1 MSDFRST
8 RAIDLHNS
16 GTKQTGARKRRLAG
30 CEIDDIVD
38 DDYERTASTTSGG
51 DAVRLSWSSDSDDHK
66 GAPRNLRQ
74 QAVSDSKRGKRT
86 LTRKT
91 SRHDGYTTVASY
103 LKDRRQKFE
112 QAAKDPQN
120 LALPPNY
127 DGIPELDSDIPDGDE
142 VRPQFQMVPSGEFQ
156 DIRLSKSLGVIPAPI
171 AQFLRS
177 YQIDGVSMMHEKFVY
192 QRGMILGDDMG
203 LGKTVQVIAFLTAAF
218 GKTGD
223 ARDRLRMRL
232 MRRHDRWYPKVLIIC
247 PGTLIRNWEREL
259 NTWGWWTIEVFHGT
273 KKYDILSTARQG
285 RLEIMLTTYK
295 TYDIYESEINLIEW
309 DCVVADECHQIKES
323 EAEITKAM
331 AKVNSLCRVGLTGT
345 AIQNSYEDLW
355 TILNW
360 ANPGM
365 IGDKK
370 TWIKKISKPLKAGQ
384 SHAATWAELK
394 LGRSTAASLV
404 TNLLPRFFLRRT
416 KGLIADQ
423 LPKKRDMIVF
433 CPLTPLQTEAYANYM
448 QPGDDKRFAKLV
460 SPCICTD
467 KKNPDATCVS
477 CKTAKSDQNEHFFR
491 KCVNSLHL
499 ANHLAY
505 VIPRNEDLPAEKEK
519 AMAVLKQ
526 CLPNKWQRYYNR
538 SPIVNYADPELCG
551 KWKALQNILKLWKR
565 NGDKVLI
572 FSYSTKLLNMLDTLL
587 TSNGTY
593 SFCRLDGSMN
603 YEDRQKQVDKFNTDP
618 NQFVFLLSTRAGG
631 LGLNIV
637 SANRVVIWDPNWN
650 PTYDLQAQDRAFRL
664 GQYRDVEVYRLVSA
678 GTIEEIVYARQI
690 YKQQQANIGYTAS
703 NERRYFDGVMGE
715 AEKKGEIFGSKNMF
729 TFDKENVM
737 LKKIVNKTNVAEAL
751 TADLGG
757 VRIAEIDVDLARAA
771 SADEAEV
778 RHLLEDDT
786 NKDLDDEVAKK
797 NFMNLTGD
805 DRSGNPE
812 RTDPI
817 TAILNHVGVKYVHN
831 NSEVIGSSKVEEEIS
846 KKALEAD
853 HEVQEDRPFESGGV
867 GEHIFRPPKDVCRRQ
882 FNAMAKA
889 FGFKSPTDF
898 ALHVERMKQEE
909 RRDLL
914 EEFYNTKLP
923 CGDLR

>member
-1 MSDFRST
+1 MSDFRGIQAGDMLSLRT
-8 RAIDLHNS
+8 SN
-16 GTKQTGARKRRLAG
+16 GASEQIGSRKRRL
-30 CEIDDIVD
+30 IDIEDE
-38 DDYERTASTTSGG
+38 DYERTASTTSCG
-51 DAVRLSWSSDSDDHK
+51 DGVRLSWSSDSDDRRSVQNIK
-66 GAPRNLRQ
+66 GKA
-74 QAVSDSKRGKRT
+74 ASVVSRGKR
-86 LTRKT
+86 LLARKK
-91 SRHDGYTTVASY
+91 SRHEELTTVATY
-103 LKDRRQKFE
+103 INARRQKFD
-112 QAAKDPQN
+112 QATKDPHN

-127 DGIPELDSDIPDGDE
+127 DGILDLSNDVLDAED
-142 VRPQFQMVPSGEFQ
+142 VRPQFKVAPNGAFQ
-156 DIRLSKSLGVIPAPI
+156 DIWLSKSLGIIPAPI

-177 YQIDGVSMMHEKFVY
+177 YQVDGVAMMHEKFVY
-192 QRGMILGDDMG
+192 QKGMILGDDMG

-218 GKTGD
+218 GKSGD
-223 ARDRLRMRL
+223 SRDRLRMRL
-232 MRRHDRWYPKVLIIC
+232 MRRHERWYPKILIIC

-259 NTWGWWTIEVFHGT
+259 NTWGWWTIEVFHGA
-273 KKYDILSTARQG
+273 KKYDILSTAKQG
-285 RLEIMLTTYK
+285 RLEVMLTTYK

-309 DCVVADECHQIKES
+309 DCVVADECHLIKES
-323 EAEITKAM
+323 EADITKAM
-331 AKVNSLCRVGLTGT
+331 AKVNSLCRIGLTGT
-345 AIQNSYEDLW
+345 AIQNSYEDMW
-355 TILNW
+355 SILNW

-394 LGRSTAASLV
+394 LGRSTATSLV

-416 KGLIADQ
+416 KALIADQ
-423 LPKKRDMIVF
+423 LPKKRDMVVF
-433 CPLTPLQTEAYANYM
+433 CPLTTLQTEAYANYM
-448 QPGDDKRFAKLV
+448 QPGDGQRFAKLV
-460 SPCICTD
+460 SPCICRD
-467 KKNPDATCVS
+467 KKNPDPKCES

-505 VIPRNEDLPAEKEK
+505 VIPRNEDSPPEREK

-526 CLPNKWQRYYNR
+526 CLPDKWQKYYKR
-538 SPIVNYADPELCG
+538 SPLVNYADPELCG
-551 KWKALQNILKLWKR
+551 KWKALQNILKLWKK

-587 TSNGTY
+587 TSNGNY

-603 YEDRQKQVDKFNTDP
+603 YEDRQKQVDKFNTDS
-618 NQFVFLLSTRAGG
+618 NMFIFLLSTRAGG

-751 TADLGG
+751 TAEIAGLR
-757 VRIAEIDVDLARAA
+757 VAEINVDDPTTVA
-771 SADEAEV
+771 ADEAEV
-778 RHLLEDDT
+778 KHLLEDDT
-786 NKDLDDEVAKK
+786 NKDFDDEVAKK
-797 NFMNLTGD
+797 NFMNLT
-805 DRSGNPE
+805 RSDKSRKSE

-846 KKALEAD
+846 KKALEAG
-853 HEVQEDRPFESGGV
+853 QEGQQVRPFEASDP
-867 GEHIFRPPKDVCRRQ
+867 GEFFFRPPMDVCRRQ
-882 FNAMAKA
+882 FNSMAKA

-898 ALHVERMKQEE
+898 ALHVEKMRQQE

-914 EEFYNTKLP
+914 EDFYTTKLTSIE
-923 CGDLR
+923 LR

>member
-1 MSDFRST
+1 MSDSSRAQAGDT
-8 RAIDLHNS
+8 RPRR
-16 GTKQTGARKRRLAG
+16 TGKSDKLERGSRKRQLV
-30 CEIDDIVD
+30 EVD
-38 DDYERTASTTSGG
+38 DDDYDGMASTTSNG
-51 DAVRLSWSSDSDDHK
+51 DGVRLSWTSDSDDK
-66 GAPRNLRQ
+66 TTGQNIRKNA
-74 QAVSDSKRGKRT
+74 ASDRTSSKRPGRGK
-86 LTRKT
+86 K
-91 SRHDGYTTVASY
+91 SRHDESTSVSQY
-103 LKDRRQKFE
+103 LKSRRQKFD
-112 QAAKDPQN
+112 QASTDPRN

-127 DGIPELDSDIPDGDE
+127 DGIAELANDAADADD
-142 VRPQFQMVPSGEFQ
+142 VRPQFKMGPNGEFR

-177 YQIDGVSMMHEKFVY
+177 YQIDGVAMMHEKFVY

-218 GKTGD
+218 GKSGD
-223 ARDRLRMRL
+223 SRDRLRMRL
-232 MRRHDRWYPKVLIIC
+232 MRRLERSYPKVLIIC

-259 NTWGWWTIEVFHGT
+259 NTWGWWTTEVFHGT
-273 KKYDILSTARQG
+273 KKYDILSTAKQG
-285 RLEIMLTTYK
+285 RLEIMITTYK
-295 TYDIYESEINLIEW
+295 TYAIYESEINLIEW
-309 DCVVADECHQIKES
+309 DCVVADECHQIKEA
-323 EAEITKAM
+323 EADITKAM
-331 AKVNSLCRVGLTGT
+331 AKVNSLCRIGLTGT

-355 TILNW
+355 SILNW

-365 IGDKK
+365 IGDRR

-384 SHAATWAELK
+384 SHAATWAELR

-416 KGLIADQ
+416 KALIADQ
-423 LPKKRDMIVF
+423 LPKKRDMVFF
-433 CPLTPLQTEAYANYM
+433 CPLTPLQAEAYANYM
-448 QPGDDKRFAKLV
+448 QPGDGQRFAKLV
-460 SPCICTD
+460 SPCICRD
-467 KKNPDATCVS
+467 KKNPHPKCES
-477 CKTAKSDQNEHFFR
+477 CNAAKADKNEHFFR

-505 VIPRNEDLPAEKEK
+505 VIPRNEDSPQDREK

-526 CLPNKWQRYYNR
+526 CLPDKWQKYYKR
-538 SPIVNYADPELCG
+538 SPLVNYADPELCG
-551 KWKALQNILKLWKR
+551 KWKALENILKLWKK

-587 TSNGTY
+587 TSNGNY
-593 SFCRLDGSMN
+593 SFCRLDGSMS

-618 NQFVFLLSTRAGG
+618 NDFIFLLSTRAGG

-664 GQYRDVEVYRLVSA
+664 GQYRDVDVYRLVSA

-737 LKKIVNKTNVAEAL
+737 LKRIVNKTNVAEAL
-751 TADLGG
+751 SAELAGLRMGEISLDNTAT
-757 VRIAEIDVDLARAA
+757 AA
-771 SADEAEV
+771 TDEAEV
-778 RHLLEDDT
+778 KHLLEDDT

-797 NFMNLTGD
+797 NFLNLTRGTV
-805 DRSGNPE
+805 SKKFE

-817 TAILNHVGVKYVHN
+817 TAILNQVGVKYMHN

-846 KKALEAD
+846 KRALEAGD
-853 HEVQEDRPFESGGV
+853 EGQQVRPFEASGQ
-867 GEHIFRPPKDVCRRQ
+867 GEFIFRPPMDVCRRQ
-882 FNAMAKA
+882 FNSMAKA

-898 ALHVERMKQEE
+898 ALHVERMNQQE

-914 EEFYNTKLP
+914 EEFYTTKLASVE
-923 CGDLR
+923 LR